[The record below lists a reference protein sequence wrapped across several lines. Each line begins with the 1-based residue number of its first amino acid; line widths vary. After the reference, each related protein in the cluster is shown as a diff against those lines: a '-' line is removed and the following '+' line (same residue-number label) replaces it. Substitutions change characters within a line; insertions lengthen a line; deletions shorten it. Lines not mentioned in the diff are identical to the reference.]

1 MASAPAPRSGASAK
15 ARKVRKQMKQRESWK
30 EFIKKFVA
38 AKPLEIDKT
47 FKRADRVTSSRRVA
61 VKVKGKKDNG
71 DT

>member
-1 MASAPAPRSGASAK
+1 
-15 ARKVRKQMKQRESWK
+15 MKQRESWK